1 MLRGLDVE
9 VTLDSNGFTGEGD
22 IHLFGE
28 LLNRFFALYADMN
41 QFNQAHAHCSARRKI
56 YPVERESQS
65 APARLMAQ
73 VRHRLPYMNFYR
85 FCQLLE
91 QSQPEMPVP
100 GSDWRVRQEPV
111 RFRPHPGMGFPAGEI
126 HSTEDPEHPHLP
138 PSVRVTFMGL
148 YGVESPLPTH
158 YTDDIAQRREGHDA
172 TQDFLDIFSHRL
184 ITQYYRIWR
193 KYSYPATFQAGGADN
208 TSQYLLGLAG
218 LGITGCAKT
227 AGTPLSRF
235 LALLP
240 VMMLPGRTAEGMGAL
255 VRLLAPDTRATV
267 YHHDRC
273 RIPLKQPVAMSTC
286 QPVSLKHRPV
296 MGTHATDVN
305 GQVLLRLSTDNPEEV
320 RGWLPGGD
328 LHADL
333 MALLHVWLGAHLDVR
348 MQLCVAR
355 HLLPDARLSCNAE
368 QTAQVGRTAVL
379 RPLNAQQNRND
390 IITIH
395 LGRFQRVR
403 ENIQRR
409 KNDEDGDYRW

>member
-1 MLRGLDVE
+1 M
-9 VTLDSNGFTGEGD
+9 
-22 IHLFGE
+22 
-28 LLNRFFALYADMN
+28 
-41 QFNQAHAHCSARRKI
+41 

-73 VRHRLPYMNFYR
+73 VRHQLPYMNFYR

-126 HSTEDPEHPHLP
+126 HSTEDPKHPHLP

-255 VRLLAPDTRATV
+255 VRMLAPDTRATV

-395 LGRFQRVR
+395 LGRFQSVR